1 MSKPRI
7 AILISGTGTNMVAL
21 VNACKAGGLQADI
34 TFVGSD
40 RASAKG
46 LITAQEMGMETKLFN
61 YKLEGKEN
69 AEARLADEI
78 EATNSEWIVLAGY
91 MRILTPDFV
100 RRFQGRIINIHPAL
114 LPSFPG
120 AHAIQD
126 AWDAGVETTGVTI
139 HIVDEEV
146 DHGPIL
152 AQEEVHRLPEDT
164 IETLEERIHKTEH
177 KLYKAALKKFFE
189 NLK

>member
-21 VNACKAGGLQADI
+21 VNACKAGELQADI

-100 RRFQGRIINIHPAL
+100 RRFQGKIINIHPAL

-152 AQEEVHRLPEDT
+152 AQEEVHSLPEDT

>member
-1 MSKPRI
+1 MSRPRI

-21 VNACKAGGLQADI
+21 VNACKAGELQADI
-34 TFVGSD
+34 TFIGSD

-46 LITAQEMGMETKLFN
+46 LVTAREMGMETKLFN

-152 AQEEVHRLPEDT
+152 AQEEVHRLSDDT
-164 IETLEERIHKTEH
+164 IETLEARIHQTEH
-177 KLYKAALKKFFE
+177 RLYKAALKSFFE
-189 NLK
+189 KN

>member
-21 VNACKAGGLQADI
+21 VNACKAGELQADI

-46 LITAQEMGMETKLFN
+46 LVTAREMGMETKLFN